1 MACLRGSDE
10 RMTESLRQKAERG
23 ALWSV
28 IDAAGNRV
36 VQFVVGV
43 ILARLLVPEQFGL
56 LGMLAIFI
64 AVAQAFLDGGFV
76 MALIQKKEVTEA
88 DTSSVF
94 YLNVVVGA
102 VLAGLMYLG
111 APWIASFY
119 DRPDLC
125 PLTRAMSLI
134 FVINSLGV
142 VQIALLSRNVAFKI
156 QAKVSLISGICSG
169 SIGIGMAYSGYGVWS
184 LVGQQISRAVCTV
197 ALLWLLNSWRP
208 GLAFNF
214 AVLRGM
220 FTFGSRLLA
229 SNLLDQIFRNLY
241 YVVIGR
247 VFSPADLGQ
256 YTRATQ
262 MEELPSMTL
271 TQAVTRVTLPVFSS
285 IQDDVARLKN
295 GLRKV
300 LGLLVF
306 LIAPL
311 MVLLAV
317 TAPSLVQVLLT
328 GKWLPC
334 VPYLQMLVVQGALY
348 PLHALNL
355 NILVARGRSDL
366 FLRLEIIKKCL
377 TLCNVIVSWR
387 WGIMAIIMGQI
398 LSGVVCYF
406 LNSYYTGKLLGYS
419 AWQQLRDIAAYLFSA
434 AVVGAAVYALRYVGI
449 PNMTLLLVVQL
460 VFGLASYLLLCGLL
474 RLPAFVEAWHVV
486 APRIPVVA
494 RFVS

>member
-1 MACLRGSDE
+1 
-10 RMTESLRQKAERG
+10 MTESLRKKAERG
-23 ALWSV
+23 ALWSFV
-28 IDAAGNRV
+28 DAAGNRI

-102 VLAGLMYLG
+102 VLAGLMYLA

-142 VQIALLSRNVAFKI
+142 VQTALLSRNVAFKI
-156 QAKVSLISGICSG
+156 QAKVSLVSAICSG
-169 SIGIGMAYSGYGVWS
+169 CIGIGMAYSGYGVWS

-208 GLAFNF
+208 GLVFSL
-214 AVLRGM
+214 VSLRRM

-229 SNLLDQIFRNLY
+229 SNLLDQVFSNLY
-241 YVVIGR
+241 YVVIGK
-247 VFSPADLGQ
+247 VFSPAELGY
-256 YTRATQ
+256 YTRAAHFQ
-262 MEELPSMTL
+262 ELPSMTL
-271 TQAVTRVTLPVFSS
+271 TQAVARVALPVFSS
-285 IQDDVARLKN
+285 IQDDVARLRR
-295 GLRKV
+295 GMQKV

-306 LIAPL
+306 LVAPM

-328 GKWLPC
+328 EKWLPC
-334 VPYLQMLVVQGALY
+334 VPYLQMLVILGILY

-366 FLRLEIIKKCL
+366 FLRLEVIKKCL
-377 TLCNVIVSWR
+377 ILLNVVVSWR
-387 WGIMAIIMGQI
+387 WGIMAIIIGQLL
-398 LSGVVCYF
+398 LSVVCYF
-406 LNSYYTGKLLGYS
+406 LNSYYTGRLLGYS

-434 AVVGAAVYALRYVGI
+434 AVVGAAAYALQYIGI
-449 PNMTLLLVVQL
+449 ASVTLLLMAQIL
-460 VFGLASYLLLCGLL
+460 FGCTAYLLLCRLL
-474 RLPAFVEAWHVV
+474 RLQALAEAWNLV
-486 APRIPVVA
+486 APRIPLVA
-494 RFVS
+494 RFAS

>member
-1 MACLRGSDE
+1 
-10 RMTESLRQKAERG
+10 MTESLRKKAERG
-23 ALWSV
+23 ALWSI

-102 VLAGLMYLG
+102 VLAGLMYLA
-111 APWIASFY
+111 APWIGSFY
-119 DRPDLC
+119 GQPDLC

-142 VQIALLSRNVAFKI
+142 VQIALLSRHVAFKI

-169 SIGIGMAYSGYGVWS
+169 SIGIGMAYGGYGVWS

-197 ALLWLLNSWRP
+197 VLLWLLNSWRP
-208 GLAFNF
+208 GLVFSL
-214 AVLRGM
+214 VSLRHM

-229 SNLLDQIFRNLY
+229 SNLLDQVFSNLY

-247 VFSPADLGQ
+247 VFSPADLGH
-256 YTRATQ
+256 YTRAAHFQ
-262 MEELPSMTL
+262 ELPSMTL
-271 TQAVTRVTLPVFSS
+271 TQAVARVALPVFSS
-285 IQDDVARLKN
+285 IQDDVARLRR
-295 GLRKV
+295 GMQKV

-306 LIAPL
+306 LVAPA
-311 MVLLAV
+311 MVLLGV
-317 TAPSLVQVLLT
+317 TAPMLVEVLLT
-328 GKWLPC
+328 EKWLPC
-334 VPYLQMLVVQGALY
+334 VPYLQMLVILGILY

-366 FLRLEIIKKCL
+366 FLRLEVIKKSL
-377 TLCNVIVSWR
+377 ILVNVIVSWR
-387 WGIMAIIMGQI
+387 WGIMAIIVGQI
-398 LSGVVCYF
+398 SLSVICYF

-434 AVVGAAVYALRYVGI
+434 VVVGAAVYVLQYVDI
-449 PNMTLLLVVQL
+449 PNVTVLLGVQI
-460 VFGLASYLLLCGLL
+460 VFGMVAYLLLCGLL

-486 APRIPVVA
+486 ALRIPVLA